1 MFISTAD
8 ETIIDPD
15 GGIIKR
21 RAVHELYGTNPTT
34 ASNVYVD
41 QLVLV
46 ANVTLK
52 SFAIDA
58 AGNRSDIKS
67 ESYVIDVNAPA
78 MYLSTLS
85 NGSFTRNPSLNVAG
99 TVSDNNPNDY
109 VTVNRQVV
117 QLKYDGSNSV
127 SISEVQ
133 KVINGYLGL

>member
-1 MFISTAD
+1 MIQTVELSSDEPSTNYF
-8 ETIIDPD
+8 E
-15 GGIIKR
+15 KN
-21 RAVHELYGTNPTT
+21 GTNPTT

-85 NGSFTRNPSLNVAG
+85 NGSFTRNPS
-99 TVSDNNPNDY
+99 VSDNNPNDY